1 MPNFSQDFCYFQKLP
16 DCGFWIVS
24 QHNREDSL
32 LGPCQ
37 QGRLCDT
44 VMQAKKEEPYRQL
57 PPNTYWVLGPCW
69 AHSIVN
75 TVLWAQPKCDPRVQL
90 CASMD
95 WGMPGF
101 SAHGILQARILER
114 VAIAYSRGS
123 LTQGLNPHLLG
134 LLHWQAGSFTTS
146 TTWEAQESLAQTKKT
161 SNFRSW

>member
-69 AHSIVN
+69 AHSTVN
-75 TVLWAQPKCDPRVQL
+75 TVLWAQPKCDPHVQL
-90 CASMD
+90 CDSMD
-95 WGMPGF
+95 WGLPGF
-101 SAHGILQARILER
+101 SAHGILQARILMW
-114 VAIAYSRGS
+114 VAIPFPRGS
-123 LTQGLNPHLLG
+123 SQSRDWTQVYCT
-134 LLHWQAGSFTTS
+134 AGGFFTS
-146 TTWEAQESLAQTKKT
+146 WAAREATQSYLDIRYLKRWL
-161 SNFRSW
+161 S